1 VIRHQVLTTEKV
13 PFSYR
18 VAGLGSRFFAG
29 LVDLFILVGLD
40 LMGAMVAS
48 VLVVGRPGL
57 GKAVMIVWQFV
68 LMWGYFLFFEWLW
81 HGQTPG
87 KALLGIRV
95 IQWRGTAVN
104 FYQSAIRNLLHIV
117 DSLPV
122 PLPLGPGLLSFV
134 VAACNR
140 ERRRLRDLAADTLVV
155 HVERNTR
162 PVLALTE
169 ASGKADHQR
178 LALLRQR
185 LSQLDREQKQ
195 TLLDLCLRRD
205 PLRVLERTRFFQ
217 AAAQFFEQR
226 LKLVPDEHES
236 AEKFVLQLAAVP
248 LLAYGEME
256 LCFGRSRYYQRVK
269 IGSAAASPK
278 NTTCSRIRTA
288 APS

>member
-18 VAGLGSRFFAG
+18 VAGLGSRFLAW
-29 LVDLFILVGLD
+29 LVDLFVIVGLD
-40 LMGAMVAS
+40 FMGLMVGS
-48 VLVVGRPGL
+48 VLIVGRPGL
-57 GKAVMIVWQFV
+57 GSALFFIWHFV
-68 LMWGYFLFFEWLW
+68 VLWGYFLFFEWLW

-95 IQWRGTAVN
+95 IQWRGTEMN
-104 FYQSAIRNLLHIV
+104 FFQSAVRNLLRVV

-122 PLPLGPGLLSFV
+122 PAPLGPGLLGFV

-140 ERRRLRDLAADTLVV
+140 ENRRLGDLAADTLVV
-155 HVERNTR
+155 HVERNVR
-162 PVLALTE
+162 PVLALGE
-169 ASGKADHQR
+169 ARGEADRQR

-205 PLRVLERTRFFQ
+205 QLRVMERARLFQ

-226 LKLVPDEHES
+226 LGLAPDEYES
-236 AEKFVLQLAAVP
+236 AEKFVLQMAAVLSERP
-248 LLAYGEME
+248 G
-256 LCFGRSRYYQRVK
+256 GRESE
-269 IGSAAASPK
+269 
-278 NTTCSRIRTA
+278 T
-288 APS
+288 